1 MVVLTYGIVLP
12 FVNVL
17 SSLIPCKQFKTN
29 PITLM
34 ITINAPIYWTPTIMS
49 PNTNIVNTD
58 YFGHPI

>member
-1 MVVLTYGIVLP
+1 MVVLTYGIVLT

-34 ITINAPIYWTPTIMS
+34 IIINAPIYWTPTNMS
-49 PNTNIVNTD
+49 PNTNIVNMD
-58 YFGHPI
+58 FGHPI